1 MHRTERNGYNSEWW
15 AREDSNLQP
24 VDYEPNALP
33 LSYAPLEPDFI
44 LFLHDVSELFQSA
57 LTTKGICK
65 ARAD

>member
-1 MHRTERNGYNSEWW
+1 
-15 AREDSNLQP
+15 
-24 VDYEPNALP
+24 